1 MTRENLKPRKRFAQ
15 HFLRDPFALEEIAE
29 LIDAKPDDPLLEI
42 GPGQGALTEHLLAAC
57 PTMRAMEIDRDLCR
71 HLRKRFPHL
80 NLIEGDALSREFE
93 QLLTKRADWRLV
105 GNLPY
110 NISTPLLVRICALCR
125 HIRDAWFLLQTE
137 VANRLVAEP
146 GTRDWSRLS
155 VLVRLQFRAEIQLTL
170 DASSFHP
177 PPKVTSSLLHLVSKL
192 PLDRGIISM
201 SAFEE
206 ILKGAFS
213 QRRKTLANALRQFS
227 VDWNQISVNPRK
239 RPDQIGIDA
248 YIEIANQVAMQS
260 TKQGNI
266 EP

>member
-1 MTRENLKPRKRFAQ
+1 MPSLKPRKRFGQ

-29 LIDAKPDDPLLEI
+29 LINARPDDQLLEI
-42 GPGQGALTEHLLAAC
+42 GPGQGALTEHLLVAC
-57 PTMRAMEIDRDLCR
+57 PAMRAMEIDRDLCR

-80 NLIEGDALSREFE
+80 DLVEGDVLSREFE
-93 QLLTKRADWRLV
+93 QLLTTQADWRLV

-155 VLVRLQFRAEIQLTL
+155 VLVRLQFRVEIDLTL
-170 DASSFHP
+170 EASSFHP
-177 PPKVTSSLLHLVSKL
+177 PPKVTSSLVHLVSR

-206 ILKGAFS
+206 TLKGAFS

-227 VDWNQISVNPRK
+227 VDWSQITVNPHK
-239 RPDQIGIDA
+239 RPDQIGVDA
-248 YIEIANQVAMQS
+248 YIEIANQVAAQS
-260 TKQGNI
+260 TNQGNI
-266 EP
+266 KP